1 MTTVIISGS
10 RSISELSKSAIES
23 LDKIIDLNFDILVGD
38 AYGVDYLVQEYL
50 ISKSYEKV
58 KVFYSLFKGNGK
70 PRNSLF
76 ENVVGIYG
84 NYTDR
89 DKAMCVIADYGLA
102 IWDGKSR
109 GTMANIERVPKTKI
123 IRV

>member
-1 MTTVIISGS
+1 MTTVLISGS
-10 RSISELSKSAIES
+10 RSITELPKYAIES
-23 LDKIIDLNFDILVGD
+23 LDKIIDLNFEILIGD
-38 AYGVDYLVQEYL
+38 ACGVDYLVQEYL
-50 ISKSYEKV
+50 ILKSYKKV

-89 DKAMCVIADYGLA
+89 DKAMCAIADYGLA

>member
-1 MTTVIISGS
+1 MTTVLISGS
-10 RSISELSKSAIES
+10 RSITELPKSAIES
-23 LDKIIDLNFDILVGD
+23 LDKIIDLNFEILIGD
-38 AYGVDYLVQEYL
+38 ACGVDYLVQEYL

-89 DKAMCVIADYGLA
+89 DKAMCAIADYGLA